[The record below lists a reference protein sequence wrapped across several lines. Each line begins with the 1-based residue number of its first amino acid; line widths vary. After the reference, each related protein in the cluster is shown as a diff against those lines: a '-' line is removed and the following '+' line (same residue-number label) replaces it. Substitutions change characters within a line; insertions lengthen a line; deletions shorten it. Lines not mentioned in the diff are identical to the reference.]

1 MDGQM
6 SVSDTTGWLDRDS
19 VGQLTK
25 EECVRADATLVESLA
40 SGDPGA
46 PALLFDAYGK
56 YVERLLVRVLGSD
69 PELED
74 LLHEV
79 FAQALANIGQLR
91 DPARLKGWLTR
102 MTVFVARG
110 ALRRRQRHRWLVFLP
125 DEDLP
130 PQRAPSSSP
139 EVRDLLER
147 VFAVLARLHPNQRVA
162 FSLRYVE
169 GMTLPEAAEAAG
181 ISLATFKR
189 WLKASDRAFLA
200 RAKRMDHALY
210 EELLE
215 TPRWG
220 APS

>member
-1 MDGQM
+1 M

-110 ALRRRQRHRWLVFLP
+110 ALRHRRRHRWLVFLP

-130 PQRAPSSSP
+130 PQRSPSSSP
-139 EVRDLLER
+139 ETRDLLER
-147 VFAVLARLHPNQRVA
+147 VFAVLGRLHPNQRIA

-169 GMTLPEAAEAAG
+169 GMTLSEAAEAAG

-200 RAKRMDHALY
+200 RAKRMDRALY